1 MTNLED
7 KETPNIIL
15 PKRNKKYSKRI
26 VITITV
32 IGTLVMLIIGI
43 AGTST
48 PQKRSV
54 AAREKE
60 TLQMASAQKALDID
74 KMISEAS
81 LPDNS
86 VLTYKQ
92 DMSAEKIEK
101 KDEHAQIPLAN
112 IEKDTDTKAENKTNT
127 EADRI
132 KAEAEKERL
141 NQERA
146 ARQQWLDLQREAY
159 LSSPASQGG
168 SWPGQTKNAT
178 APEKEQKSPRR
189 DNPYLEVYEKYLEHE
204 NQKAGD
210 ASSQSQSDKERFFTQ
225 RNSGKGILTSAV
237 QAPISPYIIP
247 SGTMIPCNLIT
258 GVNSDLPGYVVAQTS
273 ENVCDWKNPNVILI
287 PQGTRVFGIY
297 DSKIAFAQR
306 RVQVSWSR
314 LIYPDGTTLD
324 LQGMP
329 GADKRGYSG
338 LSDKYYPRYGRLL
351 TAAIMTAAFS
361 SVGLLFDDDSGQTVV
376 STGSSTVVI
385 PDDNNDARNEFA
397 REVADSI
404 GNAGEQL
411 FNKYLNTQPTVLI
424 RPAKRFNI
432 VVNADIPFF
441 SSYGRVR

>member
-1 MTNLED
+1 MANLED
-7 KETPNIIL
+7 KETPNIL
-15 PKRNKKYSKRI
+15 RPKTNKRYSKRV
-26 VITITV
+26 VITLAAV
-32 IGTLVMLIIGI
+32 ATLVMLVIGM
-43 AGTST
+43 
-48 PQKRSV
+48 
-54 AAREKE
+54 AAITQPKSRTGNAADGSKSEPLK
-60 TLQMASAQKALDID
+60 MASAQQALNLD
-74 KMISEAS
+74 KKVFEANLPPIVAEDAS
-81 LPDNS
+81 L
-86 VLTYKQ
+86 TQ
-92 DMSAEKIEK
+92 
-101 KDEHAQIPLAN
+101 AQ
-112 IEKDTDTKAENKTNT
+112 
-127 EADRI
+127 
-132 KAEAEKERL
+132 EAETHEEKLVLPEDKDITADTPENRTQIDAERERL

-146 ARQQWLDLQREAY
+146 VSQQWLELQREAF
-159 LSSPASQGG
+159 LSSPATQGNWSG
-168 SWPGQTKNAT
+168 TRQARNA
-178 APEKEQKSPRR
+178 AVPEGEQKSSRR

-210 ASSQSQSDKERFFTQ
+210 ASSQAQSDKERFFSA
-225 RNSGKGILTSAV
+225 RNSGKGVLTSTA

-258 GVNSDLPGYVVAQTS
+258 GVNSDLPGYVVAQVS
-273 ENVCDWKNPNVILI
+273 ENVCDWENPDIILI

-361 SVGLLFDDDSGQTVV
+361 SVGLLFDDDNGQTVV

-411 FNKYLNTQPTVLI
+411 FNKYLNSAPTVLI
-424 RPAKRFNI
+424 RPSKRFNI

>member
-1 MTNLED
+1 MANLED
-7 KETPNIIL
+7 KETPNIIK
-15 PKRNKKYSKRI
+15 PKRNKRYSKRV
-26 VITITV
+26 VITLAAV
-32 IGTLVMLIIGI
+32 GTLVMLVIGM
-43 AGTST
+43 AAMTQPKS
-48 PQKRSV
+48 RSRS
-54 AAREKE
+54 AADGGNEPLK
-60 TLQMASAQKALDID
+60 MASAQQALDLD
-74 KMISEAS
+74 RKVFEANLPS
-81 LPDNS
+81 LPPIMMEEEQTQQTKEPRTAVEKL
-86 VLTYKQ
+86 VLPEEDRDTTP
-92 DMSAEKIEK
+92 DTPE
-101 KDEHAQIPLAN
+101 DRAQI
-112 IEKDTDTKAENKTNT
+112 
-127 EADRI
+127 
-132 KAEAEKERL
+132 EAERERL

-146 ARQQWLDLQREAY
+146 VRQQWLELQREAF
-159 LSSPASQGG
+159 LSSPATQGG
-168 SWPGQTKNAT
+168 NWNVHQNTD
-178 APEKEQKSPRR
+178 EQKEPDAKDPRSN
-189 DNPYLEVYEKYLEHE
+189 NPYLEVYEKYIEHE
-204 NQKAGD
+204 AQKASGD
-210 ASSQSQSDKERFFTQ
+210 SSQSDKERFFSQ
-225 RNSGKGILTSAV
+225 RNSGKGVLTSTA
-237 QAPISPYIIP
+237 QAPISPYLIP

-258 GVNSDLPGYVVAQTS
+258 GVNSDLPGYVVAQVS
-273 ENVCDWKNPNVILI
+273 ENVCDWKNPDIILI

-361 SVGLLFDDDSGQTVV
+361 SVGLLFDDDNETVV
-376 STGSSTVVI
+376 STGGSTVVI
-385 PDDNNDARNEFA
+385 PDYGNDAKSEFA

-411 FNKYLNTQPTVLI
+411 FNKYLNSAPTVLI